1 MRTAG
6 EIISFVLLLALLFLL
21 ARIVLDWVQMLS
33 RSWQPSG
40 FVLVICEVIYSITD
54 PPLRAIRA
62 VLPPVRLGMVA
73 LDLSPLVLFVVIY
86 ILRAVN
92 SAVFLS
98 G

>member
-33 RSWQPSG
+33 RSWRPSG
-40 FVLVICEVIYSITD
+40 FVLVVCEVIYSVTD

-62 VLPPVRLGMVA
+62 VLPPVRIGMVA

-92 SAVFLS
+92 AAVFLS
-98 G
+98 

>member
-33 RSWQPSG
+33 KSWRPSG
-40 FVLVICEVIYSITD
+40 FVLVLCEIIYSITD

-62 VLPPVRLGMVA
+62 VLPPIRLGMVA
-73 LDLSPLVLFVVIY
+73 LDLSPLVLFVIIY

-98 G
+98 

>member
-6 EIISFVLLLALLFLL
+6 EIISFVLLQALLLLL

-33 RSWQPSG
+33 KSWRPSG
-40 FVLVICEVIYSITD
+40 FVLVLCEIIYSITD

-62 VLPPVRLGMVA
+62 VLPPIRLGMVA
-73 LDLSPLVLFVVIY
+73 LDLSPLVLFVIIY

-98 G
+98 

>member
-73 LDLSPLVLFVVIY
+73 LDLSPLVLFIIIY
-86 ILRAVN
+86 ILRTVN
-92 SAVFLS
+92 AAVFLS
-98 G
+98 

>member
-6 EIISFVLLLALLFLL
+6 EIISFLLLLALLFLL

-33 RSWQPSG
+33 RSWRPSG
-40 FVLVICEVIYSITD
+40 FVLVVCEVIYSVTD

-62 VLPPVRLGMVA
+62 VLPPVRIGMVA
-73 LDLSPLVLFVVIY
+73 LDLSPLVLFVIIY

-92 SAVFLS
+92 AAVFLS
-98 G
+98 